1 MSTKKDQYLESA
13 RKWVIKG
20 QLDRAIKDYEQ
31 IITLDPT
38 DMKHRQKLAELLV
51 RVGRKVPAI
60 KEYDVIGRFYAENGY
75 YLKAIAVYKQIQ
87 KLDPEDLT
95 LCLKL
100 ADYNRKQ
107 GLIGNALAEYGVVL
121 THYQQTGDI
130 KETFSIL
137 EKMIEVDPENLD
149 TLLKYAEARYAAGQW
164 DDAYHNFSRLALLLL
179 KRGDKGWFNR
189 ICERIRSLY
198 PDRPEFLLTVLETQ
212 IDSGET
218 AKAIPVL
225 QDILKRDQYNL
236 PAWQLLIRAYRTSGD
251 TASYE
256 SALKYMIHFFPKEI
270 APREGLIQFSIERVR
285 PEDALA
291 LISAHQSTFLAQQE
305 FGALERLCHSLL
317 PLLQNQER
325 LLPVL
330 KRLYDASGEP
340 EKFQAF
346 LTSLA
351 EEDAGEGTQASIEA
365 EAEQD
370 AAVTHEAGNE
380 DFESTED
387 EYDAEDDLWE
397 EEIDLSL
404 LEELTDGIAD
414 EVAVVGDEAYVAELQ
429 EAEETIPTGG
439 ALNEGSVAQG
449 LDDITPLDWLSGPPS
464 SKTGEELLFSEEDLP
479 DFSEFSTALDDLF
492 KDEPSA
498 PPASRPDKYGT
509 EEVLAAFR
517 KVLDEQ
523 LEPNDSASH
532 YDLGIA
538 YKEMGLFDDAVKEF
552 KRAALG
558 NPARLMDC
566 LTLQGI
572 CYRDKGDADAAEESF
587 KTAIGMDG
595 GGNVEQQ
602 TSARYDLALL
612 YEMNGRHSEA
622 HRLYREVEKLSPGF
636 RDVAA
641 KLGTLPGE
649 EGEILELDAVD

>member
-13 RKWVIKG
+13 RKWVVKG
-20 QLDRAIKDYEQ
+20 QFDRAIKDYEQ

-60 KEYDVIGRFYAENGY
+60 KEYDVIGRYYAENGY

-87 KLDPEDLT
+87 KLDPEDLNM
-95 LCLKL
+95 CLKL

-130 KETFSIL
+130 KEAFNIL

-164 DDAYHNFSRLALLLL
+164 DNAYRDFSRFALLLF
-179 KRGDKGWFNR
+179 KRGEKVWFNR
-189 ICERIRSLY
+189 ICDRIRSLY
-198 PDRPEFLLTVLETQ
+198 PDRPEFLLTVLEIQ
-212 IDSGET
+212 VDSGET

-225 QDILKRDQYNL
+225 QDILKRDRYNL

-251 TASYE
+251 TTSYE
-256 SALKYMIHFFPKEI
+256 SALKYMIHFFPKAI
-270 APREGLIQFSIERVR
+270 APREGLIQFSIESGR

-317 PLLQNQER
+317 PLLQNEER

-330 KRLYDASGEP
+330 KKLYEASGEP

-346 LTSLA
+346 ISRLS
-351 EEDAGEGTQASIEA
+351 DADDGEGSQASIEA

-370 AAVTHEAGNE
+370 AAETPAAGNE
-380 DFESTED
+380 AFDPANAG
-387 EYDAEDDLWE
+387 YDSEDDLWE
-397 EEIDLSL
+397 EEIDLSM

-414 EVAVVGDEAYVAELQ
+414 GVSAGGDEAYAAEPQ
-429 EAEETIPTGG
+429 EPEAATSDGEALVEGG
-439 ALNEGSVAQG
+439 APQG

-464 SKTGEELLFSEEDLP
+464 STTGEELLFSEEDLP

-492 KDEPSA
+492 KEEPSA

-509 EEVLAAFR
+509 DEVLAAFR
-517 KVLDEQ
+517 NVLDEQ
-523 LEPNDSASH
+523 LEPTDSESH

-552 KRAALG
+552 KRAAIG
-558 NPARLMDC
+558 NPARLVDC

-572 CYRDKGDADAAEESF
+572 CYREKGDADAAEESF

-595 GGNVEQQ
+595 GGSVEQQ

-641 KLGTLPGE
+641 KLGSPPGE
-649 EGEILELDAVD
+649 EGEIMELDAVD